1 MIEKSFTLVPFE
13 KNDVFS
19 LNGKFKVTKNV
30 LNCDLNISPN
40 KRAIGSVDSKISTAD
55 RRLSSIYV
63 PNDPENLRFT
73 KKEGLWDSTCFEI
86 FIKSGNH
93 YIEWNFAPS
102 GEWWVMDFSDYRKR
116 IGSVEVGTLIPHKME
131 WAHREGL
138 ECHVSIPVKKEK
150 FEIGISCVLEVG
162 ATKTHWAL
170 AHPKDKLDF
179 HDSTCF
185 QTI

>member
-1 MIEKSFTLVPFE
+1 MTEKIFTLVPFE
-13 KNDVFS
+13 ENDVFL
-19 LNGKFKVTKNV
+19 LNGKFTILKNI
-30 LNCDLNISPN
+30 LNCELLISNN
-40 KRAIGSVDSKISTAD
+40 KSSHSKGPGKE

-86 FIKSGNH
+86 FLKSGDH

-116 IGSVEVGTLIPHKME
+116 VGSVEVGQLIPHKME
-131 WAHREGL
+131 WTHSDGL
-138 ECHVSIPVKKEK
+138 ECHVSIPIKKEK
-150 FEIGISCVLEVG
+150 MQIGISCVLEVG
-162 ATKTHWAL
+162 DKKSYWSL
-170 AHPKDKLDF
+170 SHPKKEKPDF
-179 HDSTCF
+179 HDASCF